1 MKVLTMA
8 QGQWYLLEHEGLLYL
23 DVLCRH
29 SNRFM
34 IQLNEREVAEYR
46 RSGNLFLEQ
55 LARNIQYVVPILK
68 GARSSFQGH
77 APVSRGGISTVNWG
91 NWLPLPNVNGWRPK
105 RLNSDP
111 LRNCLKMRFYKENRA
126 SRI

>member
-55 LARNIQYVVPILK
+55 LARNIQYAVPILK
-68 GARSSFQGH
+68 GARSSFQGRDQLRQLGEL
-77 APVSRGGISTVNWG
+77 ANTAERE
-91 NWLPLPNVNGWRPK
+91 WLAA
-105 RLNSDP
+105 
-111 LRNCLKMRFYKENRA
+111 KEA
-126 SRI
+126 EQ

>member
-1 MKVLTMA
+1 MKVLTIA

-55 LARNIQYVVPILK
+55 LARNIKYVVPIPK
-68 GARSSFQGH
+68 GARSSFQGRDQH
-77 APVSRGGISTVNWG
+77 RQLGELVTTAECE
-91 NWLPLPNVNGWRPK
+91 WLAA
-105 RLNSDP
+105 
-111 LRNCLKMRFYKENRA
+111 KEA
-126 SRI
+126 EQ

>member
-1 MKVLTMA
+1 MKVLTIA

-55 LARNIQYVVPILK
+55 LARNIQYVVPIPK
-68 GARSSFQGH
+68 GL

-111 LRNCLKMRFYKENRA
+111 LRNCLKMRFYKENCA

>member
-46 RSGNLFLEQ
+46 RSGNLFLER
-55 LARNIQYVVPILK
+55 LARNIQYAVPILK
-68 GARSSFQGH
+68 GARSSFQGRDQLRQLGEL
-77 APVSRGGISTVNWG
+77 ANTAERE
-91 NWLPLPNVNGWRPK
+91 WLAA
-105 RLNSDP
+105 
-111 LRNCLKMRFYKENRA
+111 KEA
-126 SRI
+126 EQ